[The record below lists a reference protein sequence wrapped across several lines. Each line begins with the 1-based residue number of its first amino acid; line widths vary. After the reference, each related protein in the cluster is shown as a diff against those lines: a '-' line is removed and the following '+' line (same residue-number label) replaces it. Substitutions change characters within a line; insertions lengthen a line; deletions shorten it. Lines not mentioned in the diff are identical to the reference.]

1 MKASVHLFRNRGMTS
16 GLVLDLQAHHENPQ
30 GIREV
35 LDIANNYTLAKEVT
49 LDNRESKKDKELGQS
64 D

>member
-1 MKASVHLFRNRGMTS
+1 MTS
-16 GLVLDLQAHHENPQ
+16 GLILDLQAHHENPQ